1 MPNAWTGGQYSLYRA
16 VLGLT
21 LAARFAEGL
30 GSGPGASLLP
40 GALAD
45 STAVWLVL
53 SISAGVAALAL
64 AAGFHARVAAL
75 ATACGFTA
83 ISGMANPLESPF
95 SLAIYWLLFLQLF
108 IPSAPYGSLAH
119 RGAADPGG
127 GWRLPAGIFAA
138 NWIVLALFYG
148 FDSLTRLA
156 EPGWRSGSGLDAWL
170 EAAAANPGVLQAALL
185 AAPAW
190 LLQAGS
196 WSWLGFELSFLPL
209 AFWKR
214 ARPWIWIGMAGAGA
228 IAVTFAGEN
237 SVPAGVVLLHL
248 FAFDPAWVPARR
260 ANRPERIF
268 YDGDCGLCHRSVRFV
283 LAEDRPGDTFRFAP
297 IESQTFERVVPEAAR
312 AGFPDSTAVQTAD
325 GRLLLRSAATL
336 HVLGALGGG
345 WRLASILAGLCP
357 LAIRDLGY
365 DGIAH
370 IRSRLFRRPEAA
382 CPVVAPE
389 LRARFDD

>member
-1 MPNAWTGGQYSLYRA
+1 M
-16 VLGLT
+16 T
-21 LAARFAEGL
+21 LI
-30 GSGPGASLLP
+30 P
-40 GALAD
+40 
-45 STAVWLVL
+45 T
-53 SISAGVAALAL
+53 
-64 AAGFHARVAAL
+64 RVAAL

-83 ISGMANPLESPF
+83 ISGMANPLERPF

-196 WSWLGFELSFLPL
+196 WSWLGFEFSFLPL

-228 IAVTFAGEN
+228 IAVTLAGEN
-237 SVPAGVVLLHL
+237 SLPAGVV
-248 FAFDPAWVPARR
+248 
-260 ANRPERIF
+260 ET
-268 YDGDCGLCHRSVRFV
+268 HRSLFDGSNCGIS
-283 LAEDRPGDTFRFAP
+283 LASDDRQVF
-297 IESQTFERVVPEAAR
+297 SVQHHPEASP
-312 AGFPDSTAVQTAD
+312 GPQDSFY
-325 GRLLLRSAATL
+325 LFENFAAAMAK
-336 HVLGALGGG
+336 H
-345 WRLASILAGLCP
+345 
-357 LAIRDLGY
+357 
-365 DGIAH
+365 
-370 IRSRLFRRPEAA
+370 
-382 CPVVAPE
+382 
-389 LRARFDD
+389 